1 MIKPINNWKNQ
12 EAEREFIPLPPDGY
26 VCKIMGAKVQEYS
39 SCTMLVVSIDIAEG
53 EFKDYYTN
61 DYRSQTVEDKKW
73 RGNLRLYIP
82 NEDNPGKYEES
93 TRRKFKSFT
102 NALEDSN
109 NFTWEW
115 DETKLKGL
123 LLGLV
128 FRNEQW
134 VKDDKSG
141 WKAQPFKC
149 ISVDDVRTGNF
160 TVPNDKPLKD
170 APKSSTAPAG
180 FTAIEDEDDDLPF

>member
-1 MIKPINNWKNQ
+1 MKPINNWNNQ

-82 NEDNPGKYEES
+82 SEDYPGEYDES

-109 NFTWEW
+109 
-115 DETKLKGL
+115 
-123 LLGLV
+123 
-128 FRNEQW
+128 
-134 VKDDKSG
+134 
-141 WKAQPFKC
+141 
-149 ISVDDVRTGNF
+149 
-160 TVPNDKPLKD
+160 
-170 APKSSTAPAG
+170 
-180 FTAIEDEDDDLPF
+180 

>member
-1 MIKPINNWKNQ
+1 MKPIKNWKNQ
-12 EAEREFIPLPPDGY
+12 EAEREFIPLPADGY

-73 RGNLRLYIP
+73 RGNLRLYVP

-123 LLGLV
+123 FLGLV

-149 ISVDDVRTGNF
+149 ISVADIRSGDF
-160 TVPNDKPLKD
+160 TIPNDKPNKD
-170 APKSSTAPAG
+170 APKESTTPAG
-180 FTAIEDEDDDLPF
+180 FDVVEDDDLPFN